1 MPSADEAIDS
11 SVEVARQQLQLLAD
25 ISDPAIAYLD
35 TKQRFEITNQAFKR
49 RFGEP
54 EPNVTASDFFDGVCS
69 PDVDQYLR
77 RAIERRS
84 ALSAQL
90 DCTSS
95 DDGNTERL
103 RLQAVPHLTPHQ
115 ANGVFLVFEELETR
129 ALPAE
134 KNDGDAEDDRMVHLQ
149 RMAKLGEMAAGL
161 AHEVRQPLAAIGNYA
176 NALTRMLRA
185 GKSGEDA
192 ISVVSQ
198 IGEQATRADH
208 IIGNA
213 RSMIGQGADRV
224 RVFDIRRV
232 IDDTMGLVERRARQ
246 LDVDIRYSTP
256 ADLPNVYGNRAQIEQ
271 ILVNLITNAMD
282 SMADCETRILR
293 LEVDSVDTQ
302 TVRMRVRDSGDGIAE
317 DRLSSI
323 FNAFDTSKSSGMGM
337 GLSISRA
344 LAERHGGQ
352 LWAETDISDGAS
364 FVLELPVCDNG
375 ADTEA
380 E

>member
-1 MPSADEAIDS
+1 MPSADEAIDD

-35 TKQRFEITNQAFKR
+35 TQRRFEIINDAFKR
-49 RFGEP
+49 RFGQP
-54 EPNVTASDFFDGVCS
+54 ERNTAAGGFFDGICE
-69 PDVDQYLR
+69 PAVDEYLQ

-84 ALSAQL
+84 ALSVQL
-90 DCTSS
+90 DCTA
-95 DDGNTERL
+95 DQGDGTDRL
-103 RLQAVPHLTPHQ
+103 RLQAVPHLTPHEPR
-115 ANGVFLVFEELETR
+115 GVFVVFEEIETR
-129 ALPAE
+129 ALPPDRDA
-134 KNDGDAEDDRMVHLQ
+134 NDNEDDRMVHLQ

-185 GKSGEDA
+185 GKSGEDV
-192 ISVVSQ
+192 ISVVGQ
-198 IGEQATRADH
+198 IIEQAERADH

-213 RSMIGQGADRV
+213 RSMIGQGEDRI

-232 IDDTMGLVERRARQ
+232 IDDSMGLIERRARQ
-246 LDVDIRYSTP
+246 LDVDIRYSAP
-256 ADLPNVYGNRAQIEQ
+256 SELPHVRGNPAQIEQ
-271 ILVNLITNAMD
+271 ILVNLMTNAMD
-282 SMADCETRILR
+282 SMADCEARVLR
-293 LEVDSVDTQ
+293 VEVDPIDVK
-302 TVRMRVRDSGDGIAE
+302 TVRVRVRDSGGGIPE

-364 FVLELPVCDNG
+364 FVLELPACNDDDV
-375 ADTEA
+375 TEA